1 MTRFKSV
8 PESVEGGLRF
18 GPIRTVEHT
27 IPYNTRVKRW
37 MVEKNKMRTMVREKK
52 KLCWQEFF
60 EENGEKD
67 P

>member
-1 MTRFKSV
+1 M
-8 PESVEGGLRF
+8 RF